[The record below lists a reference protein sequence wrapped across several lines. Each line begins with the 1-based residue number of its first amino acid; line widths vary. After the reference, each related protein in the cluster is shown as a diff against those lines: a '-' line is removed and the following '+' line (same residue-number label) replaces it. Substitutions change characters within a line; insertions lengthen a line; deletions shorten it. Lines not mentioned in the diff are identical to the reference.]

1 MTEEAILAVAE
12 SYSNHKMKFFHL
24 INYNSLIICIGLIF
38 ISLLLF
44 SFVYRSKL
52 LIIVTL
58 LSLTFGIL
66 LITYVKIQSNTD
78 DQKYIT
84 EIIKTNDHTVVYLY
98 SNFWAACV
106 AYKPQVLRLKNNVSN
121 IQVNYIE
128 YEISS
133 NQAKDF
139 IEIYNYKSVPH
150 IMLINKQ
157 GIIVNKWQSIPDITE
172 INKFISK

>member
-1 MTEEAILAVAE
+1 MPNT
-12 SYSNHKMKFFHL
+12 K
-24 INYNSLIICIGLIF
+24 LIISIAVF
-38 ISLLLF
+38 SLLLF

-98 SNFWAACV
+98 SNF
-106 AYKPQVLRLKNNVSN
+106 
-121 IQVNYIE
+121 
-128 YEISS
+128 
-133 NQAKDF
+133 
-139 IEIYNYKSVPH
+139 
-150 IMLINKQ
+150 
-157 GIIVNKWQSIPDITE
+157 
-172 INKFISK
+172 